1 MRQGLMRQ
9 GLMRQGLM
17 QRGLGR
23 ACAIVTLGAAACGGT
38 PQTPNAANPAAL
50 KLLTLEELSAIEVT
64 TPSKEPQPAMR
75 VPVAIYVITGE
86 DIRRSGATSIPD
98 ALRVAPGVEVAQ
110 IDSNKWSIG
119 IRGFG
124 SRLSRSVL
132 VVMDGRTVYTPLFAG
147 TYWEVQDTY
156 MDDIERIEVI
166 RGPGGTI
173 WGPNAV
179 DGVIN
184 VITKSSKDTN
194 GMRAVAR
201 GGNEEQGSADF
212 RYGGGSV
219 GNSGDSFNYR
229 FYAKGFTRGPENH
242 PDHQNYDDWRE
253 AQGGFRLDWTRDVR
267 DSFTVQGDIY
277 AEEAG
282 EQVNA
287 TSYTPPY
294 SQNVNGNA
302 DLSGGNVLARWKRSD
317 GDRGDMQVQVYYDR
331 TNRHEPNVADLGNTF
346 DADYLQRVRVP
357 GRQQISWGLG
367 ARVIGENTPVVVSG
381 LQFLPVKRTDWLVT
395 AFLQDEIELVRNRL
409 SLTMGTKLLRTNFT
423 GIDLQPSVRLAWT
436 PSDRHTF
443 WAAYTHAVRT
453 PSDAEE
459 NFNLL
464 GYVGPAA
471 GLQAFARFNANPGF
485 VPEQLHGYELGYR
498 RLFRKNVYFDLATFY
513 NRYHDLFSEDIT
525 GSFFLESTPAPVHLL
540 LPAQFGNGLR
550 GTTEGFE
557 IAPEWRPRS
566 FWRLRASYSFLNMH
580 IQRAPG
586 STDVEPPQQIEGSSP
601 KSEVMAQSEVD
612 LSKTLQFDLRYRFIT
627 ALPGVPAMFV
637 PAYSTGDARFAWR
650 ARPELE
656 VAVVGQNLLQ
666 PFHAEAAGDPT
677 TLVGIIR
684 SGYVKLTWTH

>member
-1 MRQGLMRQ
+1 
-9 GLMRQGLM
+9 M
-17 QRGLGR
+17 QQGLGR
-23 ACAIVTLGAAACGGT
+23 ACTIVIFGATVCGGT

-98 ALRVAPGVEVAQ
+98 ALRVAPGVEVAR
-110 IDSNKWSIG
+110 IDGNKWSIG

-132 VVMDGRTVYTPLFAG
+132 VVIDGRTVYTPLFAG
-147 TYWEVQDTY
+147 TYWEVQDTF
-156 MDDIERIEVI
+156 MDDIDRIEVI

-201 GGNEEQGSADF
+201 GGNEEQGSAAF
-212 RYGGGSV
+212 RYGGGGSI
-219 GNSGDSFNYR
+219 GSKGDTFNYR
-229 FYAKGFTRGPENH
+229 FYAKGFNRSPEYH
-242 PDHQNYDDWRE
+242 PDHQNYDDWRS
-253 AQGGFRLDWTRDVR
+253 AQGGFRLDWTGDLR

-277 AEEAG
+277 TEGAG
-282 EQVNA
+282 EQVTA
-287 TSYTPPY
+287 SSYAPPY

-302 DLSGGNVLARWKRSD
+302 DLSGGNVLARWKRTD

-331 TNRHEPNVADLGNTF
+331 TNRHEPNLADLNNTF
-346 DADYLQRVRVP
+346 DVDYLQRVRVP

-395 AFLQDEIELVRNRL
+395 AFLQDDIELVKSRL
-409 SLTMGTKLLRTNFT
+409 SLTIGTKLLRTNFT
-423 GIDLQPSVRLAWT
+423 GVKLEPNARLAWT

-485 VPEQLHGYELGYR
+485 APEQLNGYELGYR

-513 NRYHDLFSEDIT
+513 NHYHDLFSEDIT
-525 GSFFLESTPAPVHLL
+525 GGFFLESTPAPAHLL

-550 GTTEGFE
+550 GATEGFE
-557 IAPEWRPRS
+557 IAPEWRPKS

-580 IQRAPG
+580 IQREPG
-586 STDVEPPQQIEGSSP
+586 STDVEPPYQIERSSP

-627 ALPGVPAMFV
+627 ALPGVSAMYV
-637 PAYSTGDARFAWR
+637 PAYSTGDARFSWR
-650 ARPELE
+650 VRPELE
-656 VAVVGQNLLQ
+656 VAVVGQNLFQ

-677 TLVGIIR
+677 TLVGIVR
-684 SGYVKLTWTH
+684 SGYVKLTWMH